1 MIFTPLKLLSAL
13 IIVGACF
20 FAGASVAEAE
30 KTSYRQ
36 LSGILA
42 LLAHIRTRI
51 TYTHFSLEVI
61 FADFYDDA
69 LEKCG
74 FLACLKDARGGYS
87 ASFCEAVGRLT
98 VTGETRDA
106 LLAFGRTLGGV
117 SMREQYAALEN
128 TEAFLQEKVARL
140 RESAEKKRRSYRS
153 LGALAGAMIAVILF

>member
-30 KTSYRQ
+30 NTSYRQ

-87 ASFCEAVGRLT
+87 ASFCEAGWPSDGHRRD
-98 VTGETRDA
+98 TGTRFWPSA
-106 LLAFGRTLGGV
+106 ARSVGV

-140 RESAEKKRRSYRS
+140 RESAEKSD
-153 LGALAGAMIAVILF
+153 AAIARWAHWPAR

>member
-30 KTSYRQ
+30 NTSYRQ

-98 VTGETRDA
+98 VTGETHGTRFWPSA
-106 LLAFGRTLGGV
+106 ARSAAFRCASNTQRWRTPKRFCRKKWHACVKARKKSG
-117 SMREQYAALEN
+117 AAI
-128 TEAFLQEKVARL
+128 ARWAHWPA
-140 RESAEKKRRSYRS
+140 R
-153 LGALAGAMIAVILF
+153 

>member
-30 KTSYRQ
+30 NTSYRQ

-98 VTGETRDA
+98 ATGETRDA
-106 LLAFGRTLGGV
+106 LLAFGRH
-117 SMREQYAALEN
+117 
-128 TEAFLQEKVARL
+128 AR
-140 RESAEKKRRSYRS
+140 RRFDARAIRSAGDHRSVF
-153 LGALAGAMIAVILF
+153 AGKSGTPA